1 MQFVLN
7 ECLQVSG
14 DVAGHIAL
22 IVSSAHIC
30 VKAYYP
36 FNSLIQ
42 TLTSLRYV
50 LKLPSAL
57 LW

>member
-1 MQFVLN
+1 MSAFRYRV
-7 ECLQVSG
+7 
-14 DVAGHIAL
+14 DVAGHVAL

-36 FNSLIQ
+36 FNHLIQ
-42 TLTSLRYV
+42 TVTSLRYV

-57 LW
+57 LC